1 MRDPGAKQVAL
12 AFELSWLS
20 PRGGR
25 TERARGRG
33 HAGRTRASLQPTAM
47 AAAELTDAD
56 LCLALPSDTE
66 LALQILWKD
75 CPPGALVANGLQA
88 ALRSQVYGI
97 VNDRT
102 AVDRELERLRLAG
115 SLRVL
120 QLPSAR
126 DELLLV
132 SADQYF
138 ASLTASATLGG
149 PLVAAAAKSRAT
161 ALVVSG
167 LSDRAIEALAGQGWC
182 VLKPPVRAGPDEA
195 PPDPVWV
202 WSVPQCGALASNLL
216 AARREV
222 LRALGRH
229 RLGCAPRVVVERSV
243 AKKLREVK
251 LDLSFVLRELVG
263 TELLTIEQH
272 HAGSNLARTADG
284 RTAAAAAAPAAKGKR
299 KR

>member
-1 MRDPGAKQVAL
+1 
-12 AFELSWLS
+12 
-20 PRGGR
+20 
-25 TERARGRG
+25 
-33 HAGRTRASLQPTAM
+33 M
-47 AAAELTDAD
+47 AARAELTDAD

-149 PLVAAAAKSRAT
+149 
-161 ALVVSG
+161 
-167 LSDRAIEALAGQGWC
+167 C
-182 VLKPPVRAGPDEA
+182 
-195 PPDPVWV
+195 
-202 WSVPQCGALASNLL
+202 LL
-216 AARREV
+216 YTSPS
-222 LRALGRH
+222 
-229 RLGCAPRVVVERSV
+229 PR
-243 AKKLREVK
+243 
-251 LDLSFVLRELVG
+251 DL
-263 TELLTIEQH
+263 H
-272 HAGSNLARTADG
+272 
-284 RTAAAAAAPAAKGKR
+284 
-299 KR
+299 

>member
-1 MRDPGAKQVAL
+1 
-12 AFELSWLS
+12 
-20 PRGGR
+20 
-25 TERARGRG
+25 
-33 HAGRTRASLQPTAM
+33 M
-47 AAAELTDAD
+47 AARAELTDAD

-195 PPDPVWV
+195 P
-202 WSVPQCGALASNLL
+202 
-216 AARREV
+216 
-222 LRALGRH
+222 
-229 RLGCAPRVVVERSV
+229 
-243 AKKLREVK
+243 
-251 LDLSFVLRELVG
+251 VG
-263 TELLTIEQH
+263 
-272 HAGSNLARTADG
+272 GFN
-284 RTAAAAAAPAAKGKR
+284 
-299 KR
+299 

>member
-1 MRDPGAKQVAL
+1 
-12 AFELSWLS
+12 
-20 PRGGR
+20 
-25 TERARGRG
+25 
-33 HAGRTRASLQPTAM
+33 M
-47 AAAELTDAD
+47 AARAELTDAD

-97 VNDRT
+97 INDRT

-272 HAGSNLARTADG
+272 HAGSNLALTADG